1 MSSEIPPQDAPA
13 IRVLAMPSDTN
24 AAGDIFGGWLMAQ
37 TDIAGSIEAYRRA
50 RGRVVT
56 VAVHEFRFLKPVFV
70 GDLISFHAHVV
81 RVGNTSIRVHV
92 TAWAERERQQQEV
105 EQVADAELTYVAI
118 DEQRRPR
125 SVPPAD
131 NH

>member
-1 MSSEIPPQDAPA
+1 MATDRPPPGEPA
-13 IRVLAMPSDTN
+13 IRVLAMPADTN

-50 RGRVVT
+50 HGRVVT
-56 VAVHEFRFLKPVFV
+56 VAVHEFRFLKPVYV
-70 GDLISFHAHVV
+70 GDLVSFHAHIM

-92 TAWAERERQQQEV
+92 SAWAERERQRHEV

-118 DEQRRPR
+118 EAERKPRP
-125 SVPPAD
+125 VPPEA
-131 NH
+131 